1 MRFPALPAV
10 LALSLLAHAGD
21 ARAQSGGGY
30 GYGFG
35 EGGFGGYPRVREGIQ
50 GDNLGFTFCR
60 LVYRS
65 DRREGGGMGWRTD
78 YPNADRNVMFRTEEL
93 TTVQMARH
101 AGGEW
106 AHSLVSPTSKDL
118 YKCPFLFAEDVGT
131 MALTVDEVAAL
142 QKFFEKGGTMWVDD
156 FWGTAAWEQWDRQI
170 QRVLPG
176 ARWVELTA
184 DDPIFKTL
192 YRIEQIPQISSINF
206 WRRSG
211 GGTSERGSDSAVPH
225 IRAIYDDRGRIQVL
239 ASWNTDI
246 ADGWER
252 EGEDE
257 EYFRE
262 FSPDSYAIATNVILW
277 MLTH

>member
-1 MRFPALPAV
+1 MRRRALLAV
-10 LALSLLAHAGD
+10 LALCSLAYAGD
-21 ARAQSGGGY
+21 ARAQRS

-35 EGGFGGYPRVREGIQ
+35 YGGYGGYADAPEGIQ

-65 DRREGGGMGWRTD
+65 NRREDGGMGWRTD

-93 TTVQMARH
+93 TTVRMARH
-101 AGGEW
+101 PGGEW

-118 YKCPFLFAEDVGT
+118 YRCPFLFAEDVGT
-131 MALTVDEVAAL
+131 MALTDQDVAAL
-142 QKFFEKGGTMWVDD
+142 QEFFGKGGTMWVDD
-156 FWGTAAWEQWDRQI
+156 FWGTEAWEQWDRQI
-170 QRVLPG
+170 KRVLPG
-176 ARWVELTA
+176 GRWVELTA
-184 DDPIFKTL
+184 DDPLFKTL
-192 YRIEQIPQISSINF
+192 YRIDQIPQISSINF

-211 GGTSERGSDSAVPH
+211 GRTSERGADSAVPH
-225 IRAIYDDRGRIQVL
+225 IRALYDERGRIQVL

-257 EYFRE
+257 EYFFE